1 MTSIIKVDTLQKA
14 NGATPTAA
22 DLGIN
27 TTGTVLQVVSSL
39 TSAFTSGTN
48 ADSSWLALSG
58 LEATITPISSSSK
71 ILVAVHIGKASNA
84 SGADSTG
91 DRQINFKLTRGST
104 DIGLGQTWQS
114 RMRATFSIMDGPHHS
129 AGRGGSSGSYQI
141 LDTPATTSATTYKV
155 YGAGHAGE
163 VWAVNRPAETE
174 NSADAP
180 QSTTTSTIT
189 LTEIAG

>member
-1 MTSIIKVDTLQKA
+1 MALTTLNNQSISDLTDFNLS
-14 NGATPTAA
+14 TDDMPT
-22 DLGIN
+22 GS
-27 TTGTVLQVVSSL
+27 VLQVVSALSNVL
-39 TSAFTSGTN
+39 ITGTN

-71 ILVAVHIGKASNA
+71 VLVTVHIGKASNA
-84 SGADSTG
+84 ADSTSSG
-91 DRQINFKLTRGST
+91 DRQINFKITRGST
-104 DIGLGQTWQS
+104 DIGLGQTWQN
-114 RMRATFSIMDGPHHS
+114 RMRATFSVLDGPHHS
-129 AGRGGSSGSYQI
+129 AGRGGSSASYQI

-163 VWAVNRPAETE
+163 VWAVNRPAEVE

>member
-1 MTSIIKVDTLQKA
+1 MALTTLNNQSIS
-14 NGATPTAA
+14 
-22 DLGIN
+22 DLTDFN
-27 TTGTVLQVVSSL
+27 LSTDDMPTGTVLQVVSSL
-39 TSAFTSGTN
+39 SNVLITGTN
-48 ADSSWLALSG
+48 ADASWLALSG
-58 LEATITPISSSSK
+58 LEATITPTSSSSK
-71 ILVAVHIGKASNA
+71 ILVTVHIGKASNA
-84 SGADSTG
+84 ADGTSSG

-104 DIGLGQTWQS
+104 HIGLGQTWQN
-114 RMRATFSIMDGPHHS
+114 RMRATFSIMDGPHHV

-155 YGAGHAGE
+155 YGAGHNGE
-163 VWAVNRPAETE
+163 VWAVNRAAETE